1 MGPRIKTKDY
11 GLKTKNFLLYLQQI
25 IINSYFNPM
34 NIKLHTPKTL
44 KMGSGL
50 TSMKQFLLSIIATS
64 ISIALTFGTAAV
76 IDHHKKQQAKKEMVM
91 MVINDFDKT
100 IEMVQKADTTLR
112 EASRTEQELAMH
124 PERFALLRNKFL
136 PTMKLAQ
143 ESFPETIEKI
153 FSTSIET
160 FNTIG
165 DVNFVNEVSSFY
177 LTRQQYKS
185 SVLDTFRKDVEGK
198 GIIMSPKTLFEVNF
212 PEYAY
217 LNWAFLQDMKETRDK
232 CMQMMNVSEKD
243 MIKFS
248 EQQTHYKVNTARD
261 SLNLE
266 MQEEFRKAETLLL
279 EAQEKLKD

>member
-1 MGPRIKTKDY
+1 
-11 GLKTKNFLLYLQQI
+11 
-25 IINSYFNPM
+25 M
-34 NIKLHTPKTL
+34 NVKLHTPKTL
-44 KMGSGL
+44 KAGSGL
-50 TSMKQFLLSIIATS
+50 TSVKQFLLSIVATS

-76 IDHHKKQQAKKEMVM
+76 IDNHKKQQAKKEMVM

-100 IEMVQKADTTLR
+100 IEILQKADTAFR

-124 PERFALLRNKFL
+124 PEKIAQLRDKFFPAVNL
-136 PTMKLAQ
+136 SQ

-177 LTRQQYKS
+177 LNRQRYKS
-185 SVLDTFRKDVEGK
+185 TVLDRFREDIEEK
-198 GIIMSPKTLFEVNF
+198 GIMSPKTLLEVNF

-217 LNWAFLQDMKETRDK
+217 LNWAFLQEMKDTRDK

-248 EQQTHYKVNTARD
+248 EHQTSYKVNSTGD

-266 MQEEFRKAETLLL
+266 MLEEFQKAESLLF
-279 EAQEKLKD
+279 EAQEKLKN

>member
-1 MGPRIKTKDY
+1 
-11 GLKTKNFLLYLQQI
+11 
-25 IINSYFNPM
+25 M
-34 NIKLHTPKTL
+34 NVKLHTPKTL
-44 KMGSGL
+44 KAGSGL
-50 TSMKQFLLSIIATS
+50 TSVKQFLLSIVATS

-100 IEMVQKADTTLR
+100 IEILQKADTAFR
-112 EASRTEQELAMH
+112 EASRAEQEVAIY
-124 PERFALLRNKFL
+124 PEKFDQLRNTFFL
-136 PTMKLAQ
+136 AVNLSQ

-177 LTRQQYKS
+177 LNRQRYKS
-185 SVLDTFRKDVEGK
+185 TVLDRFREDIEEK
-198 GIIMSPKTLFEVNF
+198 GIMSLKTLLEVNF

-217 LNWAFLQDMKETRDK
+217 LNWAFLQEMKDTRDK
-232 CMQMMNVSEKD
+232 CMLMMNVSEKD

-248 EQQTHYKVNTARD
+248 EHQTSYKVNSTGD

-266 MQEEFRKAETLLL
+266 MLEEFQKAETLLF
-279 EAQEKLKD
+279 EAQEKLKN

>member
-1 MGPRIKTKDY
+1 
-11 GLKTKNFLLYLQQI
+11 
-25 IINSYFNPM
+25 M
-34 NIKLHTPKTL
+34 NVKLHTPKTL
-44 KMGSGL
+44 KAGSGL
-50 TSMKQFLLSIIATS
+50 TSVKQFLLSIVATS

-100 IEMVQKADTTLR
+100 IEILQKADTAFR
-112 EASRTEQELAMH
+112 EASRTEQELAMY
-124 PERFALLRNKFL
+124 PEKFDQLRNTFI
-136 PTMKLAQ
+136 PTVQLCQ

-177 LTRQQYKS
+177 LTREQYKKD
-185 SVLDTFRKDVEGK
+185 VLDSFRGDVEGK
-198 GIIMSPKTLFEVNF
+198 GIFMSPKTLLEVNF

-217 LNWAFLQDMKETRDK
+217 FNWVFLQEMKDTRDK
-232 CMQMMNVSEKD
+232 CMLMMNVSEKD
-243 MIKFS
+243 MIEFS
-248 EQQTHYKVNTARD
+248 EQQTHYKVNPARD

-266 MQEEFRKAETLLL
+266 MQEEFQKAESLLF
-279 EAQEKLKD
+279 EAQEKLKN

>member
-1 MGPRIKTKDY
+1 
-11 GLKTKNFLLYLQQI
+11 
-25 IINSYFNPM
+25 M
-34 NIKLHTPKTL
+34 NVKLHTPKTL
-44 KMGSGL
+44 KAGSGL
-50 TSMKQFLLSIIATS
+50 TSVKQFLLSIVATS

-100 IEMVQKADTTLR
+100 IEMLQKADTAFR
-112 EASRTEQELAMH
+112 EASRAEQELAMH
-124 PERFALLRNKFL
+124 PESFDLLRNKFL
-136 PTMKLAQ
+136 PAIGLIQ
-143 ESFPETIEKI
+143 ESFPETIEKV

-177 LTRQQYKS
+177 LNRQKYKS
-185 SVLDTFRKDVEGK
+185 MILDRLREEVEGK
-198 GIIMSPKTLFEVNF
+198 GIFMSIKSLFEVDF

-217 LNWAFLQDMKETRDK
+217 LNWSCMQDLKEIRDK

-248 EQQTHYKVNTARD
+248 EQQTSYKADTAKD
-261 SLNLE
+261 SLDRE
-266 MQEEFRKAETLLL
+266 MEEEYRKAEALLM
-279 EAQEKLKD
+279 EAQQKLTN